1 MRRRSCPRPRRPISS
16 CASTDSWHPRG
27 VSPQPSGVHD
37 VKVARVAAGG
47 MHDRKLKNS
56 SRHLHKFMS
65 KNSFTLKVPM
75 TMVMTPLRARR
86 FARRCKVLREPWPVL
101 HLRDWVRT
109 AFQAPWLGA
118 FFLAGHRL
126 PDLQKAEDLL
136 EQFWERQ
143 FFADGQRPRSPRRT
157 IPYYIHG
164 DEGRGQ
170 AKRPVEVIGFQPVL
184 PWSGEG
190 HTSMEK
196 SLARPI
202 RVGWFFLVEA
212 FFGFCGVRPGT
223 HSVRGWSTRCFHPK
237 DMPRATKAN
246 TPCSGRWCKTQGLPR
261 VRA

>member
-1 MRRRSCPRPRRPISS
+1 
-16 CASTDSWHPRG
+16 
-27 VSPQPSGVHD
+27 
-37 VKVARVAAGG
+37 
-47 MHDRKLKNS
+47 
-56 SRHLHKFMS
+56 
-65 KNSFTLKVPM
+65 
-75 TMVMTPLRARR
+75 MTPLRARR

-126 PDLQKAEDLL
+126 PDLQKAKDLL
-136 EQFWERQ
+136 EQFWERH

-170 AKRPVEVIGFQPVL
+170 AKRPVEVISFQPVL

-202 RVGWFFLVEA
+202 RVGRFFLVEA

-223 HSVRGWSTRCFHPK
+223 HSVRGWSTRCFERYA
-237 DMPRATKAN
+237 PRYESQHTLLRALVQDARLAQSEGVEALCFSIILHCCVLHLTQCQNPLSLCQVEFEGQRPTFYLRFVGCKGDWPYLPWAC
-246 TPCSGRWCKTQGLPR
+246 PLMDGKLGR
-261 VRA
+261 